1 MVPCQAGM
9 SKKCPSKKR
18 EKETRYV
25 RARNV
30 DSERSGEG
38 SSGIPSQDSQ
48 DLSAAAA
55 ATALIT
61 EKSSDAQS
69 VDVTN
74 KGMVNRYLRVFNH
87 VSHFMTH
94 NRT

>member
-1 MVPCQAGM
+1 LSHQ
-9 SKKCPSKKR
+9 KKGKKKR
-18 EKETRYV
+18 FV

-38 SSGIPSQDSQ
+38 SSGLPSQDNQ
-48 DLSAAAA
+48 DLSASAVV
-55 ATALIT
+55 TSLIT
-61 EKSSDAQS
+61 EKSSETQS

-74 KGMVNRYLRVFNH
+74 KDMVNRYLRVFHH

>member
-1 MVPCQAGM
+1 M

-18 EKETRYV
+18 EKEKRYV
-25 RARNV
+25 RDRNV
-30 DSERSGEG
+30 DSERSGQG

-61 EKSSDAQS
+61 EKMKREPKIRGISA
-69 VDVTN
+69 
-74 KGMVNRYLRVFNH
+74 KFIMNR
-87 VSHFMTH
+87 
-94 NRT
+94 

>member
-1 MVPCQAGM
+1 M
-9 SKKCPSKKR
+9 
-18 EKETRYV
+18 
-25 RARNV
+25 

-48 DLSAAAA
+48 DLSAASAG
-55 ATALIT
+55 TGLIT
-61 EKSSDAQS
+61 EKSSEPQS

-74 KGMVNRYLRVFNH
+74 KDMVNRYLRVFH
-87 VSHFMTH
+87 HDSHFMTH

>member
-1 MVPCQAGM
+1 MNP
-9 SKKCPSKKR
+9 
-18 EKETRYV
+18 
-25 RARNV
+25 RNV

-74 KGMVNRYLRVFNH
+74 KGMVKTGKKKNH
-87 VSHFMTH
+87 LAFSRIT
-94 NRT
+94 

>member
-1 MVPCQAGM
+1 M
-9 SKKCPSKKR
+9 KKTKR
-18 EKETRYV
+18 FV

-38 SSGIPSQDSQ
+38 SSGIPSQDNQ
-48 DLSAAAA
+48 DLSGG
-55 ATALIT
+55 TAPTPLIT
-61 EKSSDAQS
+61 EKSSESQS

-74 KGMVNRYLRVFNH
+74 KGMVDRYLRVFQD

-94 NRT
+94 NRTSSWKYMSE

>member
-1 MVPCQAGM
+1 VKEV
-9 SKKCPSKKR
+9 S
-18 EKETRYV
+18 EKEKRYV

-48 DLSAAAA
+48 DLSASSA

-69 VDVTN
+69 ARDDFSE
-74 KGMVNRYLRVFNH
+74 GSIILF
-87 VSHFMTH
+87 
-94 NRT
+94 